1 MPTWQHSS
9 LTPLQVFKWE
19 WKFTRFLLGKA
30 WRQSFGWKD
39 GGKQKTFLEVVSRQ
53 VHRFGVSGLTK
64 GLLSWEGGE
73 ALSSLL
79 QLSLRASGGTDG
91 SRTGSYFNKSQRNG
105 YEVPP
110 TKKQTK
116 FMPTLAEGQSA
127 SAKSS
132 LWLLPLL
139 WPILSKMSQPV
150 PKCGFILRFE
160 EKVYRERRSLSKRL
174 VCTQAPALP
183 RAALSQQRSGFP
195 MDVVTELNR
204 LRPGILEKRH
214 PLSMFAQ
221 SLGVIRIVVVS
232 LCVYPADGSWTIW
245 RPTPLAWIEPFVMF
259 CFVLQAHLPCLIF

>member
-1 MPTWQHSS
+1 
-9 LTPLQVFKWE
+9 
-19 WKFTRFLLGKA
+19 
-30 WRQSFGWKD
+30 
-39 GGKQKTFLEVVSRQ
+39 
-53 VHRFGVSGLTK
+53 
-64 GLLSWEGGE
+64 
-73 ALSSLL
+73 
-79 QLSLRASGGTDG
+79 
-91 SRTGSYFNKSQRNG
+91 
-105 YEVPP
+105 
-110 TKKQTK
+110 
-116 FMPTLAEGQSA
+116 MPTLAEGQSA

-259 CFVLQAHLPCLIF
+259 CFVLQAHLPCLIFLNG